1 MKKYLPVILLVLF
14 LAIRIPGLG
23 IPYYQDEWKNVS
35 ASASVESAGQFFAH
49 PPLMQMLFVA
59 DRAMFGVDGF
69 RILPLILA
77 ALSLWLLY
85 IAVRNRAGQSAGL
98 WAMLFGAVCF
108 YNVLGALQTDVD
120 GSVLPLCFLLAVVAY
135 DKISADLALAQVDRK
150 QLLRVNGWVVVLA
163 LALLVGMLTKLS
175 FVLVIGVF
183 VLDYL
188 WENRRNHPGGQIGRL
203 AGYCIALG
211 AIYISALYAIQALY
225 PAFSISFMLG
235 HAQQFT
241 GTGGRNWTQIIVQAV
256 KALYYLSPLVI
267 ASCFF
272 VTRDALRKA
281 RPFLVY
287 FILGCI
293 FYFVLFDFSQG
304 ALDKYLMF
312 ATVPLIAI
320 GAVSVS
326 EALKNR
332 ANASAVASGTTGR
345 SWLALGVLGAFVLA
359 GLAVWTNFL
368 HPIAVPLYPKAEW
381 FGRVAH
387 GHWNILTPITGGSGP
402 MGFYVSFLFIAV
414 SFAIAI
420 AAAIIGR
427 LAMKGRLGEKGRAWL
442 VPMLCIVVAVGLAY
456 NAVFAEEYLFGAING
471 SSAKVLAADVEFIRQ
486 TPLVKQVM
494 TYNDTGA
501 GALSALNAYAGR
513 IYATP
518 DAEDLYRAKFADF
531 SAMQS
536 SGYLVVDIPRL
547 AADSFYAKFFGS
559 CTVLYQSVSGQISGT
574 VYRCPKP

>member
-1 MKKYLPVILLVLF
+1 MKRYLPVILLVLF
-14 LAIRIPGLG
+14 LAIRIPGIG

-35 ASASVESAGQFFAH
+35 ASASIQSAGQFFAH

-59 DRAMFGVDGF
+59 DRAMFGIDGF
-69 RILPLILA
+69 RLLPLIFA

-98 WAMLFGAVCF
+98 WAMLFGVFCF
-108 YNVLGALQTDVD
+108 YNILGALQTDVD
-120 GSVLPLCFLLAVVAY
+120 GSILPFCFLLAVIAY
-135 DKISADLALAQVDRK
+135 DKIRADLFLSQADRK

-175 FVLVIGVF
+175 FVLVISVF
-183 VLDYL
+183 VLDHL
-188 WENRRNHPGGQIGRL
+188 WENRRNHVGAQIGRL

-211 AIYISALYAIQALY
+211 AIYIGLLYAIQALY

-235 HAQQFT
+235 HAQQFA

-256 KALYYLSPLVI
+256 KALYYVSPLVI
-267 ASCFF
+267 APCFLA
-272 VTRDALRKA
+272 TREALRKA
-281 RPFLVY
+281 RPFLIYLIV
-287 FILGCI
+287 GCI

-320 GAVSVS
+320 AAVSLS
-326 EALKNR
+326 EAVNTCFTSENKGKL
-332 ANASAVASGTTGR
+332 SAAIGTGIP
-345 SWLALGVLGAFVLA
+345 AVLVLA
-359 GLAVWTNFL
+359 GLAVWTNLL

-402 MGFYVSFLFIAV
+402 MGFYVSFLFIATAFIV
-414 SFAIAI
+414 AVV
-420 AAAIIGR
+420 AAVVGR
-427 LAMKGRLGEKGRAWL
+427 LALKGRFGERGLVWL
-442 VPMLCIVVAVGLAY
+442 VPMLCVIIAVGLAY
-456 NAVFAEEYLFGAING
+456 NAVFAEEYMFGAING
-471 SSAKVLAADVEFIRQ
+471 SSAKVLSADVEFIRQ
-486 TPLVKQVM
+486 TPLIKQVM

-501 GALSALNAYAGR
+501 GALTAIDAYAGR

-518 DAEDLYRAKFADF
+518 DAEDLYRSKFAGF
-531 SAMQS
+531 SAVPG
-536 SGYLVVDIPRL
+536 SGYLVVDVPRL
-547 AADSFYAKFFGS
+547 AADSFYAKFFAS

-574 VYRCPKP
+574 VYRCSKP